1 MFPITFNLK
10 LTKLNVMFGLFI
22 IFNFVFLNLN
32 SFIIVIS
39 KSFSSQYIAY
49 VE

>member
-10 LTKLNVMFGLFI
+10 LTKLNVMFGLFM

-32 SFIIVIS
+32 PFIIVII
-39 KSFSSQYIAY
+39 KSFSILYAAY
-49 VE
+49 ME